1 MFLLPQKANAMAR
14 KAFCIIFLHTDP
26 PPHIECTAGTFGQK
40 IIISFFVL
48 FLDFNEALGYYVR
61 NLWL

>member
-40 IIISFFVL
+40 IIISSFFW
-48 FLDFNEALGYYVR
+48 DFNEALGYYVR
-61 NLWL
+61 NLCL